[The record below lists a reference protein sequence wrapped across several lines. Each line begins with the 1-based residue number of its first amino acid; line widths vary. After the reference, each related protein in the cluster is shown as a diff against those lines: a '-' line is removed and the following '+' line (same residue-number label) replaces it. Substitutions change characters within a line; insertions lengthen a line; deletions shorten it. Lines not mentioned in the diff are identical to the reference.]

1 MIFLLLFPV
10 LVLGEIQLQSNVSSN
25 VTFEDNE
32 SFQDQEYSAVF
43 RHCNESL
50 LEHFSYIIC
59 WNQFHSEMTDINNEL
74 WCEWDLVIRPYNEL
88 TRCIESLTTNLG
100 CYFPNQVVQ
109 DFFIQIHSSFF
120 QACPEEEQL
129 FPDAP
134 SGVVLTLTL
143 IPVSLIPVLVFLVVW
158 KSKICD

>member
-32 SFQDQEYSAVF
+32 SFQEQEHFHVF

-50 LEHFSYIIC
+50 LWQVNYYCCE
-59 WNQFHSEMTDINNEL
+59 QFHLEMKEVNKEL
-74 WCEWDLVIRPYNEL
+74 WCEWDQVIRPYNEL
-88 TRCIESLTTNLG
+88 TECIEHSAIYSG

-109 DFFIQIHSSFF
+109 DFFIEIHSQFF

-134 SGVVLTLTL
+134 FGVVLTLTL
-143 IPVSLIPVLVFLVVW
+143 IPVSVIPILVFLVVW

>member
-32 SFQDQEYSAVF
+32 RFQEQEHFHVF
-43 RHCNESL
+43 SHCNEDLLGKYSL
-50 LEHFSYIIC
+50 LIC
-59 WNQFHSEMTDINNEL
+59 WDQFHSEMKDINKEL
-74 WCEWDLVIRPYNEL
+74 WCEWDQVIRPY
-88 TRCIESLTTNLG
+88 LG

-120 QACPEEEQL
+120 QACPEEEEL

-143 IPVSLIPVLVFLVVW
+143 IPVSLIPILVFLVVW

>member
-25 VTFEDNE
+25 VTFEDDE
-32 SFQDQEYSAVF
+32 SFDVIPQ
-43 RHCNESL
+43 CNEL
-50 LEHFSYIIC
+50 GQGSYSMC
-59 WNQFHSEMTDINNEL
+59 WEMFHTEMKDINKEL
-74 WCEWDLVIRPYNEL
+74 WCEWDQVIRPYNQL
-88 TRCIESLTTNLG
+88 TKCIESWTTYLG

-109 DFFIQIHSSFF
+109 DFFIQIHSHFF

-143 IPVSLIPVLVFLVVW
+143 IPVSLIPILVFLVVW
-158 KSKICD
+158 KSKIRH